1 MTSIQSRPVQLE
13 RCPLHRRPRLAL
25 LGCQPNPCGIAVAHK
40 VPGPGP
46 AGFPPGVARQ
56 AGMSLPLHL
65 SLQPSPST
73 LVFWNISL
81 HMLTCRKPWEFW
93 YLRHHYNDNFTLLFS
108 WEQAVKCFKPSLPLN
123 LPPNTINNPS
133 PRPALYTDKHQFI
146 NASKFLRHAKE
157 WKRLKDLSFELE
169 EEKEEALLN
178 QISQ

>member
-13 RCPLHRRPRLAL
+13 RCPLHRRPRLTCWADSL
-25 LGCQPNPCGIAVAHK
+25 TPAEIAVAHK

-65 SLQPSPST
+65 SLQPSPSF
-73 LVFWNISL
+73 LLKWCYELLGYHFWNISL

-108 WEQAVKCFKPSLPLN
+108 WEQAVKCFKLN
-123 LPPNTINNPS
+123 LPPMVCSIHTYIEETQPTIHFVEIVS
-133 PRPALYTDKHQFI
+133 TLTKH
-146 NASKFLRHAKE
+146 L
-157 WKRLKDLSFELE
+157 
-169 EEKEEALLN
+169 
-178 QISQ
+178 